1 MMDQNNN
8 FFITKVVLVLE
19 LELVVVEE
27 PMVSYLA
34 RFALSQVT

>member
-8 FFITKVVLVLE
+8 FFITKVVLV